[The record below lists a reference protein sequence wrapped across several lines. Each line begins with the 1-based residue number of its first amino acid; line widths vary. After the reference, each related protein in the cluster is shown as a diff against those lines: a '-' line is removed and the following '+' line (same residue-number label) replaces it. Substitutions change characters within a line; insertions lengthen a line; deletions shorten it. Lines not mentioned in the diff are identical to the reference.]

1 MKDIKTIYEQ
11 LEGTYRK
18 DCGSLVPDVELPEQ
32 KPKNNFRANDSR
44 VKSLVCAYTVIGWK
58 SHKIDRIIF
67 SIKGIAFFL
76 KVWYNTDKGNGLVFG
91 PGSTCGGDVPR
102 HFLLEGV

>member
-1 MKDIKTIYEQ
+1 MNCSMPNATKENIFQ
-11 LEGTYRK
+11 
-18 DCGSLVPDVELPEQ
+18 
-32 KPKNNFRANDSR
+32 ANDSR
-44 VKSLVCAYTVIGWK
+44 VKSLVCAYTINGWK
-58 SHKIDRIIF
+58 SYKRNEIIF

-76 KVWYNTDKGNGLVFG
+76 KVWYNTDKGNGLVVR

>member
-1 MKDIKTIYEQ
+1 MNCSMRKTTKENIFQ
-11 LEGTYRK
+11 
-18 DCGSLVPDVELPEQ
+18 
-32 KPKNNFRANDSR
+32 ANDSR
-44 VKSLVCAYTVIGWK
+44 VKSLVRAYTIIGWK
-58 SHKIDRIIF
+58 FRKQNEIFF

-76 KVWYNTDKGNGLVFG
+76 KVWYNTDKGNGLVVR

>member
-1 MKDIKTIYEQ
+1 MNCFMYKA
-11 LEGTYRK
+11 LR
-18 DCGSLVPDVELPEQ
+18 
-32 KPKNNFRANDSR
+32 KNNLQAYDSR
-44 VKSLVCAYTVIGWK
+44 IKSLVGAYTVIEWK
-58 SHKIDRIIF
+58 SHKTNGMNF

-76 KVWYNTDKGNGLVFG
+76 KVWYNTDKENGLVFG

>member
-1 MKDIKTIYEQ
+1 MNCSM
-11 LEGTYRK
+11 RK
-18 DCGSLVPDVELPEQ
+18 ATKENIFQV
-32 KPKNNFRANDSR
+32 NDSR
-44 VKSLVCAYTVIGWK
+44 VKSLVCAYTISGWK
-58 SHKIDRIIF
+58 IRKHNGIFF

-76 KVWYNTDKGNGLVFG
+76 KVWYNTGKGNGLVVR

>member
-1 MKDIKTIYEQ
+1 MNCSILKATKENIFQVT
-11 LEGTYRK
+11 
-18 DCGSLVPDVELPEQ
+18 
-32 KPKNNFRANDSR
+32 DSR
-44 VKSLVCAYTVIGWK
+44 IKSLVCAYTIIGWK
-58 SHKIDRIIF
+58 SRKRNEIFF

-102 HFLLEGV
+102 HFVLDGV

>member
-1 MKDIKTIYEQ
+1 MNCSMPKA
-11 LEGTYRK
+11 RK
-18 DCGSLVPDVELPEQ
+18 ENIFQ
-32 KPKNNFRANDSR
+32 ANDSR
-44 VKSLVCAYTVIGWK
+44 VSSLVCAYTIIGWK
-58 SHKIDRIIF
+58 SHKRNGIIF

-76 KVWYNTDKGNGLVFG
+76 KVRYNTDKGNGLVVR

>member
-1 MKDIKTIYEQ
+1 MSDHKQ
-11 LEGTYRK
+11 RK
-18 DCGSLVPDVELPEQ
+18 SSQMNCFMYKALRKNDLQAYDSRIESLVG
-32 KPKNNFRANDSR
+32 
-44 VKSLVCAYTVIGWK
+44 AYTVIGWRSRK
-58 SHKIDRIIF
+58 RNGIIF

>member
-1 MKDIKTIYEQ
+1 MNCFMYKA
-11 LEGTYRK
+11 LRK
-18 DCGSLVPDVELPEQ
+18 NDLQAYDARIESLVG
-32 KPKNNFRANDSR
+32 
-44 VKSLVCAYTVIGWK
+44 AYTVIGWK
-58 SHKIDRIIF
+58 SHKTNGTIF

>member
-1 MKDIKTIYEQ
+1 MKENIFQ
-11 LEGTYRK
+11 
-18 DCGSLVPDVELPEQ
+18 
-32 KPKNNFRANDSR
+32 ANDSR
-44 VKSLVCAYTVIGWK
+44 VKSSFCAYTVIRWNSCKRDG
-58 SHKIDRIIF
+58 IIF

-76 KVWYNTDKGNGLVFG
+76 KVWYNTDRGNGLVVR